1 MNKAFLSELG
11 GRWSVVV
18 QGEGRPQEYVCVSRE
33 QAERWLAL
41 MTGPLRE
48 LRASPSSPVRVRSAG

>member
-11 GRWSVVV
+11 GKWSVVV
-18 QGEGRPQEYVCVSRE
+18 QGEGRPQEYLCVSRE
-33 QAERWLAL
+33 HAEKWLAL

-48 LRASPSSPVRVRSAG
+48 LRTSPSAPVRPRAAG